1 MSLAGRA
8 NDALPHV
15 DRAIRL
21 NPLYPPHYLYQMGLA
36 RFVLGQYEQAA
47 EALERAAAFNPE
59 DRWSLRLLLA
69 VYGLMDREGTAD
81 LFERAQQSFYGMD
94 VLTVSSV
101 AFWYPFRNPAI
112 AEQLR
117 KGLVKAGV
125 PD

>member
-1 MSLAGRA
+1 
-8 NDALPHV
+8 
-15 DRAIRL
+15 
-21 NPLYPPHYLYQMGLA
+21 
-36 RFVLGQYEQAA
+36 
-47 EALERAAAFNPE
+47 
-59 DRWSLRLLLA
+59 
-69 VYGLMDREGTAD
+69 
-81 LFERAQQSFYGMD
+81 MD